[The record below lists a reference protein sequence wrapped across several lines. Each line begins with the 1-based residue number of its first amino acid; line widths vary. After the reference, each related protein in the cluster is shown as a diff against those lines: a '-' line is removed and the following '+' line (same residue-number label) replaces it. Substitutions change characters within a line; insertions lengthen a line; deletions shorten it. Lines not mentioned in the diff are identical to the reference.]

1 MDSDI
6 QRIVIQP
13 QGSKAENIFSHQQ
26 SHKSKLI
33 HNLLITK

>member
-1 MDSDI
+1 MDGGI
-6 QRIVIQP
+6 QSIVIQP
-13 QGSKAENIFSHQQ
+13 QVSKAENIFSHHQ